1 MLIQTEFLDP
11 LRTPKG
17 SSLVIK
23 RKINFSEMVRCY
35 FSVKNLHKWR
45 ESYAM
50 YRLFNYEGS

>member
-35 FSVKNLHKWR
+35 FSVKNVHK
-45 ESYAM
+45 
-50 YRLFNYEGS
+50 